1 MNWKKE
7 IENLKAYQ
15 PGKTIDDVKKI
26 YGLESI
32 VKLSSNENPFGFS
45 PRVEEYLK
53 KAEFTYSVYPDG
65 YAQKLRTSLADHLG
79 VKENQ
84 VILGNG
90 SDEVIQMIARALLQ
104 KGTNT
109 VIPSPT
115 FPQYKHNA
123 VIEGAEVREVELN
136 AEGKH
141 KLDKMLEAIDE
152 NTSVVWLCSPNNPSG
167 EYITERELTTFLDN
181 VPSHVLTVLDEAYF
195 EYVTAF
201 DYYDS
206 IQLLKKYP
214 SLLVTRTFS
223 KAYGLAGLRVGY
235 GIANEEII
243 SKLEPIRE
251 PFNNNI
257 VAQGAAAA
265 ALTDQAF
272 IDQCR
277 QDNRKGMEM
286 YYELCEETGLK
297 YIPSQANFIV
307 IDFGIDGDEV
317 FQYLLSKGYIVR
329 SGKALGYPTSIRI
342 TVGSPDQNK
351 GLADTI
357 RGFLDTFQ

>member
-7 IENLKAYQ
+7 IDNLKAYQ

-45 PRVEEYLK
+45 SRVKEYLR
-53 KAEFTYSVYPDG
+53 KADLTYSIYPDG
-65 YAQKLRTSLADHLG
+65 YAKKLRSSLSDHLG
-79 VKENQ
+79 VSEKQ
-84 VILGNG
+84 IILGNG
-90 SDEVIQMIARALLQ
+90 SDEVIQIIARGLLQ
-104 KGTNT
+104 RGTNT
-109 VIPSPT
+109 VMPSPT

-123 VIEGAEVREVELN
+123 VIEGAEVREVEVDENGRHDL
-136 AEGKH
+136 E
-141 KLDKMLEAIDE
+141 KMLEAINE

-167 EYITERELTTFLDN
+167 EYIKEEELTDFLDRI
-181 VPSHVLTVLDEAYF
+181 PSHVLTVLDEAYF
-195 EYVTAF
+195 EYVTAA

-206 IQLLKKYP
+206 VELVQKYP
-214 SLLVTRTFS
+214 RLLVTRTFS

-243 SKLEPIRE
+243 SKLEPLRE

-265 ALTDQAF
+265 ALTDQEF
-272 IDQCR
+272 INKCR
-277 QDNRKGMEM
+277 VENRKGLEM
-286 YYELCEETGLK
+286 YYSFCKEKGLK
-297 YIPSQANFIV
+297 FFPSQANFIV

-317 FQYLLSKGYIVR
+317 FQYLLSQGYIVR
-329 SGKALGYPTSIRI
+329 SGKALGYPTAVRI
-342 TVGSPDQNK
+342 TIGTAEQNK
-351 GLADTI
+351 GLIEAI
-357 RGFLDTFQ
+357 RSFLDTNN

>member
-45 PRVEEYLK
+45 SRVKEYLSS
-53 KAEFTYSVYPDG
+53 ADFSYSIYPDG
-65 YAQKLRTSLADHLG
+65 YAKTLRSSLSDHLN
-79 VKENQ
+79 VSEKQ
-84 VILGNG
+84 IILGNG
-90 SDEVIQMIARALLQ
+90 SDEVIQIIARGLLQ
-104 KGTNT
+104 RGTNT
-109 VIPSPT
+109 VMPSPT

-123 VIEGAEVREVELN
+123 VIEGAGVKEVAVDENGRHN
-136 AEGKH
+136 
-141 KLDKMLEAIDE
+141 LDKMLDSIDE
-152 NTSVVWLCSPNNPSG
+152 NTTVVWLCSPNNPSG
-167 EYITERELTTFLDN
+167 EYIKENELTEFLDK

-195 EYVTAF
+195 EYVTAS

-206 IQLLKKYP
+206 VSLVKKYP
-214 SLLVTRTFS
+214 RLLVTRTFS

-235 GIANEEII
+235 GIANEDII
-243 SKLEPIRE
+243 SKLEPLRE

-265 ALTDQAF
+265 ALTDQEF
-272 IDQCR
+272 IEKCR
-277 QDNRKGMEM
+277 IENRKGMEM
-286 YYELCEETGLK
+286 YYELCREKGLEFF
-297 YIPSQANFIV
+297 PSQANFIV

-329 SGKALGYPTSIRI
+329 SGKALGYPTGVRI
-342 TVGSPDQNK
+342 TIGTSQQNE
-351 GLADTI
+351 GLIEAI
-357 RGFLDTFQ
+357 RSFLNTKN